1 MPEDLRATAKNCSKC
16 HGWFSPERFERVCL
30 ACLSQSQRALRA
42 SRYNHTG
49 APKNVTD
56 VAAQRH
62 VRGHSTD
69 LCRELAFEL
78 AATQVSAEVVAA
90 YGKLPAMARID
101 AYRYTKRNVELGLQ
115 GACDLDRYR

>member
-1 MPEDLRATAKNCSKC
+1 MVCVTITIYKTRRSMPEDLRATAKNCSKC

-30 ACLSQSQRALRA
+30 ACLSPSQRALRA

-62 VRGHSTD
+62 TGPPTPGTK
-69 LCRELAFEL
+69 EWMLAI
-78 AATQVSAEVVAA
+78 T
-90 YGKLPAMARID
+90 R
-101 AYRYTKRNVELGLQ
+101 RNVSLGLQ
-115 GACDLDRYR
+115 GACDLERYR